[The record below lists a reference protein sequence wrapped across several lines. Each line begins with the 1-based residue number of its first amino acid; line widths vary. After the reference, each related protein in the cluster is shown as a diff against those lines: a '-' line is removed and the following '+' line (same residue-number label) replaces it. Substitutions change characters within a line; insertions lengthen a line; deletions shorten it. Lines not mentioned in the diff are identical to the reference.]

1 MRPSSNWES
10 AVDGFDEFEDD
21 GSDTVFRDVIM
32 LALIGFVAMVI
43 MLLPHI
49 KRTTEE
55 AQDHKAPG
63 NVIVEMHWPT
73 DMPFDVDLWVKAPKE
88 SPVGFWNQGGKVFNL
103 LRDDLGGEG
112 DATKE
117 NYEVSYSRGIPAGE
131 YVVNVHMYGPLSN
144 GLTLPVSV
152 VVSVRPKYGETRQIL
167 HTTVNLH
174 RRNQEE
180 TAYRFR
186 LTSEGDLV
194 DGSVSTLRR
203 SLITQAFK

>member
-1 MRPSSNWES
+1 M
-10 AVDGFDEFEDD
+10 DEIDDFEDD
-21 GSDTVFRDVIM
+21 TSGTVFRDVIL

-49 KRTTEE
+49 KTTTEE

-73 DMPFDVDLWVKAPKE
+73 DLPYDVDLWVQAPGQQ
-88 SPVGFWNQGGKVFNL
+88 PVGFWNQGGRVFNL

-117 NYEVSYSRGIPAGE
+117 NYEISYSRGIAAGE
-131 YVVNVHMYGPLSN
+131 YVVNVHMYGHIPS
-144 GLTLPVSV
+144 GVTIPVTV
-152 VVSVRPKYGETRQIL
+152 VVSVRQKFDSTRQIL
-167 HTTVNLH
+167 KTVVNLY

-180 TAYRFR
+180 TAYSFR
-186 LTSEGDLV
+186 LTKEGDLI

-203 SLITQAFK
+203 PLITGPIR